1 MIIEY
6 RHMQIDLQN
15 ESIKVGDITF
25 DFEQFMSIALAYE
38 RMCTATFITDKYD
51 FDEETAWQIADDVRE
66 RMADEPGLLEEDA
79 IEEVLDEM
87 KEEQEEEQGEE

>member
-1 MIIEY
+1 MIEY

-15 ESIKVGDITF
+15 ESIKVDDITF
-25 DFEQFMSIALAYE
+25 DFGQFMTIALAYE
-38 RMCTATFITDKYD
+38 RMCTATLIIDRYN

-79 IEEVLDEM
+79 IEEVFDEM
-87 KEEQEEEQGEE
+87 KEEQGEE

>member
-1 MIIEY
+1 MIEY
-6 RHMQIDLQN
+6 HHMQVDLQN
-15 ESIKVGDITF
+15 ESIKVGDITL
-25 DFEQFMSIALAYE
+25 DFTEFNNIAFAYE
-38 RMCTATFITDKYD
+38 RMCTATLIMDRYD

-79 IEEVLDEM
+79 IEEVLNEM